1 MDLIGLSAAASVL
14 ATFCKQSRIA
24 LRWTVALSLMAPAPA
39 AAQLKS
45 DVVTVNVR
53 PGVTM
58 KYLEIA
64 SDERAKAAVM
74 LRGARACLQP
84 SGEISTDLS
93 LNFLMR
99 VRERLAREGLLVAA
113 LDVASDQMA
122 GLNGDIRLSAGHA
135 QDIVKVIADLR
146 KRHSPPV
153 WLSAR
158 APRRSKEP
166 CWARTPH
173 GFLGVENDDCSVDCT
188 ALAHCASRHVSDLR
202 GASGS
207 LPPFS
212 NIDGCGGVMG
222 SVTRWRRPTAGAY
235 EKWKRHDQQ
244 PCICSAEGLPP
255 ESRRLHVGLLRGR
268 RSC

>member
-64 SDERAKAAVM
+64 SDERAKAGRHAAGGKGV
-74 LRGARACLQP
+74 LGLQP

-146 KRHSPPV
+146 KRLSPPV

-173 GFLGVENDDCSVDCT
+173 GFLGVENDDCGVDCT

-207 LPPFS
+207 LPP
-212 NIDGCGGVMG
+212 
-222 SVTRWRRPTAGAY
+222 SVTSTDAV
-235 EKWKRHDQQ
+235 E
-244 PCICSAEGLPP
+244 
-255 ESRRLHVGLLRGR
+255 
-268 RSC
+268 